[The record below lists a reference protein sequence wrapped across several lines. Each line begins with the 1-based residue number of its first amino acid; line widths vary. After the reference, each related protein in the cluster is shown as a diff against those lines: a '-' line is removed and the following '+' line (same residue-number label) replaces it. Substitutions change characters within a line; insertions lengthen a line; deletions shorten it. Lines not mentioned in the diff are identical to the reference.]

1 MMKLLCCCV
10 GLASSQFA
18 PLLDHALKSVRSL
31 NTLSAAEE
39 EAAVRRLLQQDER
52 LLLLAKHFGA
62 APGFEGHLRAA
73 LGPDASSTV
82 CPPAPPSASILSLRR
97 SVKAYKPDG
106 PVPPEAVDRALEA
119 AVLAPNHFLTQPWRY
134 YLLGGETKA
143 KLLKLNE
150 KKAEEFKAVPG
161 WMVVTIAT
169 EYDSNGLI
177 STKKGLED
185 HAACAA
191 AIQNFMLSLSAEGY
205 GSKWMTGALGMP
217 PDAILDAI
225 GADKEAERF
234 MGVIWHGVPAEP
246 LEAHKLPPRTNG
258 VPLTRLA

>member
-1 MMKLLCCCV
+1 MAKWEYACWPV
-10 GLASSQFA
+10 AGLRHSSIVCTIA
-18 PLLDHALKSVRSL
+18 GHSL
-31 NTLSAAEE
+31 GL
-39 EAAVRRLLQQDER
+39 
-52 LLLLAKHFGA
+52 
-62 APGFEGHLRAA
+62 
-73 LGPDASSTV
+73 
-82 CPPAPPSASILSLRR
+82 
-97 SVKAYKPDG
+97 
-106 PVPPEAVDRALEA
+106 EAV
-119 AVLAPNHFLTQPWRY
+119 

-150 KKAEEFKAVPG
+150 KKADEFKAVPG

-225 GADKEAERF
+225 GADKQAERF

-246 LEAHKLPPRTNG
+246 LEALKPPPRTKG
-258 VPLTRLA
+258 VQGALARLA

>member
-1 MMKLLCCCV
+1 MCDKVLGLSAQDGATRDVRDDEIAALLRRPRLLSIRAAARPRFEV
-10 GLASSQFA
+10 RTLAK
-18 PLLDHALKSVRSL
+18 H
-31 NTLSAAEE
+31 LSAAEE

-62 APGFEGHLRAA
+62 APGFEA
-73 LGPDASSTV
+73 
-82 CPPAPPSASILSLRR
+82 PSARGARAGRIITVSASATVRLHPFIAP

-134 YLLGGETKA
+134 YLLGGESKA

-177 STKKGLED
+177 STKKTASRITQHARRRFRILCRSHFCRGLRPMRR
-185 HAACAA
+185 A
-191 AIQNFMLSLSAEGY
+191 
-205 GSKWMTGALGMP
+205 WMTGAWACRPM
-217 PDAILDAI
+217 
-225 GADKEAERF
+225 RSS
-234 MGVIWHGVPAEP
+234 
-246 LEAHKLPPRTNG
+246 
-258 VPLTRLA
+258 TRLAPTSRRSASWE